1 MSAGLDKAKRRVK
14 KLCDKVMARD
24 NREVEEEIE
33 KEVSVEKVTTET
45 IIRYFFTCI
54 SFSFGHFERE
64 SESRRLKI
72 Q

>member
-1 MSAGLDKAKRRVK
+1 MPAGLDKAKRRVK

-45 IIRYFFTCI
+45 IIRYFY
-54 SFSFGHFERE
+54 
-64 SESRRLKI
+64 LY
-72 Q
+72 

>member
-1 MSAGLDKAKRRVK
+1 MRAGLDKAKGRVK

-45 IIRYFFTCI
+45 IIRYFY
-54 SFSFGHFERE
+54 
-64 SESRRLKI
+64 LYI
-72 Q
+72 QYKLFVWTF

>member
-1 MSAGLDKAKRRVK
+1 MRAGLDKAKGRVK

-45 IIRYFFTCI
+45 IIRYFYLYKLFVWT
-54 SFSFGHFERE
+54 F
-64 SESRRLKI
+64 
-72 Q
+72 